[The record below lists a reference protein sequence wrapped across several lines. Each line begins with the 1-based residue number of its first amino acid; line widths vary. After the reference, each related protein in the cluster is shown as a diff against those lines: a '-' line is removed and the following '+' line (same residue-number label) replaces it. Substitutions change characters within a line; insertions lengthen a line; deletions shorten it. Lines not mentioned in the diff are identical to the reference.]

1 MSTSRIAFTVIAE
14 DRDAELFLVDCD
26 FALVTDEQGDRGTG
40 ERTWQVEPG
49 AYKVK
54 ARRGTAIREQVVL
67 VRPGAETFL
76 VPHLEF
82 ASPSPIPGT
91 AWTHEHHMAAD
102 SAAATRIAGAPSSI
116 VIMAREWTE
125 KEPSQKPVSPRDP
138 SEGLSLLTVDGTAVP
153 LDWQKDLGWE
163 PVATC
168 HAAVA
173 PGAYRLH
180 LDAPDRKA
188 VEMMLIASPG
198 WQTHVYLLTETP
210 LPPDKRRV
218 DLING
223 SISIRRA
230 QDWSDPRSAAAWQL
244 EEIAR
249 QALADDRTKIGAFLK
264 PEILTESAPPMLS
277 LFGAH
282 VLVNE
287 ARKQNEKRKNDPS
300 LPEIDHRPAVAQ
312 VVQRL
317 RAQLGTDHPDVE
329 ALAMGAGAG
338 NPDYRFSVPPMLRGG
353 WQRVLS
359 ESSRREDLCVPDSFA
374 QKIWGHLWGDG
385 PWLLWTDDALNP
397 EEAWTER
404 ATLLLAQF
412 LQTVPETPPAE
423 PLSSGFM
430 DSFRNYF
437 TDLTQKFTSPDLP
450 GFPDIAALRKRAP
463 VEVPQIDKER
473 ARKILEDPEKRKA
486 LVKELGLPMNTIR
499 EWLEKS

>member
-1 MSTSRIAFTVIAE
+1 MSASRIAFTVTAE

-26 FALVTDEQGDRGTG
+26 FALVADEQGDRGVG

-67 VRPGAETFL
+67 VRPGAEAFF

-91 AWTHEHHMAAD
+91 AWTHEHHIAAD
-102 SAAATRIAGAPSSI
+102 SAAATRMVNTPSSI

-125 KEPSQKPVSPRDP
+125 KVSSQKPLNPRDP
-138 SEGLSLLTVDGTAVP
+138 SQGLSLLTVDGTAVP
-153 LDWQKDLGWE
+153 LDWQTDLGWE

-180 LDAPDRKA
+180 LDAPDRKP

-210 LPPDKRRV
+210 LPPDQRRV
-218 DLING
+218 DLINAA
-223 SISIRRA
+223 ISIRRA
-230 QDWSDPRSAAAWQL
+230 HDWNDPRSAAAWQL

-249 QALADDRTKIGAFLK
+249 QAIIDDRTKIAAFLK
-264 PEILTESAPPMLS
+264 PEILKDTATPMLS
-277 LFGAH
+277 LLGAH

-300 LPEIDHRPAVAQ
+300 LPEIDHRPEVAQ

-317 RAQLGTDHPDVE
+317 RGQLGTDHPDVE
-329 ALAMGAGAG
+329 ALAMGAGVG
-338 NPDYRFSVPPMLRGG
+338 NPAYRFSVPPMLRGG

-359 ESSRREDLCVPDSFA
+359 ESSRREDVCVPDSFA
-374 QKIWGHLWGDG
+374 QKIWAQLWGDG
-385 PWLLWTDDALNP
+385 PWLLWTDDALDAG
-397 EEAWTER
+397 EAWTER
-404 ATLLLAQF
+404 ATVLLAQF
-412 LQTVPETPPAE
+412 LQTEPETETLTP
-423 PLSSGFM
+423 GFL
-430 DSFRNYF
+430 DRFRNYF
-437 TDLTQKFTSPDLP
+437 IGPDLP
-450 GFPDIAALRKRAP
+450 GFPDAAALRKSAP
-463 VEVPQIDKER
+463 VAVPQIDKER

-499 EWLEKS
+499 EWLEKP